1 MLELM
6 GRSGMHIGEF
16 LRISLDGI
24 KGRNLILHEHK
35 IGKDNKIVYIDR
47 KVADRL
53 RENAY
58 QICERDCIAAHESFN
73 CPEILG
79 CDKR

>member
-1 MLELM
+1 M
-6 GRSGMHIGEF
+6 GRSGM
-16 LRISLDGI
+16 RIVEVLKNSLNGI
-24 KGRNLILHEHK
+24 KGRNLILHEPK
-35 IGKDNKIVYIDR
+35 IGKDNTIVYIPR